1 MVWFTHS
8 TRHEHFLL
16 DKLKLDANTIYVFDK
31 GYNDYKAFKKFVE
44 NQTGFVTRL
53 KDNAVYDTVLD
64 NEIDENIHSGVLEM
78 HNKDWL
84 KSQIQIEQLTFFR
97 GLTFKK

>member
-1 MVWFTHS
+1 MVWLTHS
-8 TRHEHFLL
+8 ARHDHFLL
-16 DKLKLDANTIYVFDK
+16 DKLKLDANTIYIFDK

-64 NEIDENIHSGVLEM
+64 NEIDENIHIWVLGM
-78 HNKDWL
+78 HNKEWL
-84 KSQIQIEQLTFFR
+84 TSQIQMEQLTLF
-97 GLTFKK
+97 